1 MVSGKVKYNQQ
12 RNRTRIR
19 FSSDGD
25 PEVTYGC
32 KLDDGKFDDCEFII
46 YYCCVARIA
55 LYTLAKAIATLTP

>member
-1 MVSGKVKYNQQ
+1 MAEKNCSVTMVSGKVNYSQR
-12 RNRTRIR
+12 RNRTRFR

-46 YYCCVARIA
+46 
-55 LYTLAKAIATLTP
+55 LASLL